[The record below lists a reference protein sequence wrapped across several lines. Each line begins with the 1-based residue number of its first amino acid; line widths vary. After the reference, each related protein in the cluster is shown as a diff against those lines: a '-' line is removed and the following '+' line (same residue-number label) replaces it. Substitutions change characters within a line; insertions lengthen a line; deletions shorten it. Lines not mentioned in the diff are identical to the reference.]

1 MNSPNR
7 RQFLG
12 TAAVSLVVLN
22 SPVLAD
28 DDKKKKKK
36 EPKPFDAGSLA
47 DDFKDDGI
55 YDKHV
60 REEKV
65 FVRRFEN
72 RLTAFSAICTHKN
85 CTLRKREKDIR
96 CPCHGSLFDF
106 DGYPTEGDAKISL
119 ERYGISIVEGRV
131 IVDPTKVFPEKKWDD
146 KEASVE
152 IEKK

>member
-1 MNSPNR
+1 MHRIVTRLQKFATHERFVRDIIIARHRRHLPMNSPNR

-72 RLTAFSAICTHKN
+72 RLTAFSAICTHKK
-85 CTLRKREKDIR
+85 TSAAPATAAFSTSTATRPKATPRS
-96 CPCHGSLFDF
+96 PSSV
-106 DGYPTEGDAKISL
+106 T
-119 ERYGISIVEGRV
+119 
-131 IVDPTKVFPEKKWDD
+131 
-146 KEASVE
+146 ASPSS
-152 IEKK
+152 KAG